1 MTGKRSV
8 SKRAGRLVR
17 SSRPSASGSWIAPPK
32 GGYSGGEPGS
42 EPAVRPAPPKNKG
55 SVTLIREAS

>member
-1 MTGKRSV
+1 MTSKRKV
-8 SKRAGRLVR
+8 SKRAGRLVG
-17 SSRPSASGSWIAPPK
+17 SSRSSASGSWMAPSK

-42 EPAVRPAPPKNKG
+42 EPEVRPAPPKNKG